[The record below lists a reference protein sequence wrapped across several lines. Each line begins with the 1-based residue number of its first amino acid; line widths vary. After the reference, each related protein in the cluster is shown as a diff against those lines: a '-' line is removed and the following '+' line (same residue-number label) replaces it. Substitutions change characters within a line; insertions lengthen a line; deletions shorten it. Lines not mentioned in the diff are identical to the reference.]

1 MRGIRI
7 YQRHPKYFFVL
18 AVAFAAV
25 ALSTGCGGGEED
37 PVTPPVAD
45 AARAATLAGRY
56 EPDLMLERHDGFW
69 PVAVRTI
76 DRLRSGE
83 RGICLGLERGGPCQ
97 PTATA
102 KLEWNAGPGSAFI
115 DYPAGNTDR
124 GAQHAAFVRALGGR
138 SAPGTLA
145 RMYYY
150 VTGRDPERPVSLQ
163 YWFYYPF
170 NYLPVHLPG
179 PFSGTTLSDVDL
191 HEGDFEGMG
200 ILLSAHEHRPVYVW
214 MPRHTEEGE
223 RFVWNE
229 GILERHDTHPVGYVA
244 RGSHATYESC
254 GHKFRTSSASP
265 ELLDVVPDDF
275 FSCSPGD
282 TYELGSGIG
291 TVNMA
296 RTWWACW
303 PGHFGNAPGYGA
315 EGGKVNEAR
324 GQIEADGPRSPF
336 FQQKFDLNKPQPCDN
351 VPAPS
356 EVPRDHEVL
365 ADPETAAVLG
375 QSGGRLND
383 LFRSCDEWSQR
394 PPEGSYMVACDQK
407 TLDAFFDSGL
417 EDPGSQDLRVLG
429 EPEPTG
435 PTVPAV
441 FASRRADAVDKAT
454 IETSEVASPEV
465 YVAVRND
472 GKLTTAEFPEFELQP
487 GQRLRLRREGGSAW
501 RLVDLESGKTVVKA
515 SAVETEFA
523 TPPQPPQIRDASRDG
538 DQIDLDFSGG
548 TSPATRFVVFAAP
561 TRPELLE
568 GGRIVA
574 TARGD
579 ASGSYRVRIADPE
592 RVLHFL
598 RVVAGHDGIPA
609 ASQVAQISEAP

>member
-1 MRGIRI
+1 MRGIPT
-7 YQRHPKYFFVL
+7 YQRRPKHFLALVL
-18 AVAFAAV
+18 ALASVV
-25 ALSTGCGGGEED
+25 LGTGCGSDEEE
-37 PVTPPVAD
+37 PVTPPVANP
-45 AARAATLAGRY
+45 ARAETLAGRY

-69 PVAVRTI
+69 PVSLQTI
-76 DRLRSGE
+76 DLLRLGGK
-83 RGICLGLERGGPCQ
+83 GICLGLERGGPCP
-97 PTATA
+97 PTATT

-115 DYPAGNTDR
+115 DYPADNTDR
-124 GAQHAAFVRALGGR
+124 GAQHAVFVRALGR

-150 VTGRDPERPVSLQ
+150 VTGRDPERPISLQ

-265 ELLDVVPDDF
+265 DLLDVIPDDV

-291 TVNMA
+291 AVNLA
-296 RTWWACW
+296 QTWWACW

-324 GQIEADGPRSPF
+324 GQIEADGPHSPL
-336 FQQKFDLNKPQPCDN
+336 FQQKFDLNDPRPCAN
-351 VPAPS
+351 VSAPS
-356 EVPRDHEVL
+356 EVPRDHQEL

-394 PPEGSYMVACDQK
+394 PPESSYMVACDQG
-407 TLDAFFDSGL
+407 TLDSFFESGL
-417 EDPGSQDLRVLG
+417 EDPGGQDLRVLG

-441 FASRRADAVDKAT
+441 FASRRPDGADQAT
-454 IETSEVASPEV
+454 IETSEVARPEV
-465 YVAVRND
+465 YVAIRN
-472 GKLTTAEFPEFELQP
+472 GRKLTTAEFPDFELRP

-501 RLVDLESGKTVVKA
+501 RLVDLESGKAVVKA

-523 TPPQPPQIRDASRDG
+523 IPPHAPQIRSAIRDG
-538 DQIDLDFSGG
+538 DQIDLDFSGDA
-548 TSPATRFVVFAAP
+548 SPATRFVVFAVT

-579 ASGSYRVRIADPE
+579 GSGSYRVTIADPD

-609 ASQVAQISEAP
+609 GSQVAEVVEAP

>member
-1 MRGIRI
+1 MQSFPSARKRF
-7 YQRHPKYFFVL
+7 RHALGLLSLVL
-18 AVAFAAV
+18 ASLAFGA
-25 ALSTGCGGGEED
+25 GCSDEED

-45 AARAATLAGRY
+45 PARAETLAGRY
-56 EPDLMLERHDGFW
+56 EPDLMLERNDGFW
-69 PVAVRTI
+69 PVSLLTI
-76 DRLRSGE
+76 DRLRSE
-83 RGICLGLERGGPCQ
+83 EKGICLGLERGGPC
-97 PTATA
+97 PSTATA

-124 GAQHAAFVRALGGR
+124 GAQHAAFARALGR

-150 VTGRDPERPVSLQ
+150 VTGRDPERPISLQ

-170 NYLPVHLPG
+170 NYLPVHGPG
-179 PFSGTTLSDVDL
+179 PLSGATLRNVDL

-254 GHKFRTSSASP
+254 GRKYRTSSASP
-265 ELLDVVPDDF
+265 DLLDVVPDDV

-282 TYELGSGIG
+282 AYELGSGIG
-291 TVNMA
+291 TVNLA

-303 PGHFGNAPGYGA
+303 PGHFGNAPGWVA

-324 GQIEADGPRSPF
+324 GNIEADGPRSPL
-336 FQQKFDLNKPQPCDN
+336 FQQKFDLSDPRPCAN

-394 PPEGSYMVACDQK
+394 PPEGSYMVACDQG

-417 EDPGSQDLRVLG
+417 EDPGPQDLRVLG
-429 EPEPTG
+429 DPEPTG

-441 FASRRADAVDKAT
+441 FASGRPDAVDQAT
-454 IETSEVASPEV
+454 IETSEAAHPEV
-465 YVAVRND
+465 YVAIRN
-472 GKLTTAEFPEFELQP
+472 GRKLTTAEFPEFELRA
-487 GQRLRLRREGGSAW
+487 GQRLRLRREDGSW
-501 RLVDLESGKTVVKA
+501 RLVDLESGKAIVKA
-515 SAVETEFA
+515 SAVESEYA
-523 TPPQPPQIRDASRDG
+523 TPPQPPQIRSATRDG

-574 TARGD
+574 TAHGG
-579 ASGSYRVRIADPE
+579 ASGSYRVTIDDPD
-592 RVLHFL
+592 RLLHFL

-609 ASQVAQISEAP
+609 GSQVAEVGEAP

>member
-1 MRGIRI
+1 MQSFPSAR
-7 YQRHPKYFFVL
+7 RHFRHLLGLSLALVSLVL
-18 AVAFAAV
+18 GA
-25 ALSTGCGGGEED
+25 GCSDEED

-45 AARAATLAGRY
+45 PTRAETLAGRY
-56 EPDLMLERHDGFW
+56 APDLMLERDDGFW
-69 PVAVRTI
+69 PVSLLTI
-76 DRLRSGE
+76 DRLRSGDK
-83 RGICLGLERGGPCQ
+83 GICLGLERGGPCP

-102 KLEWNAGPGSAFI
+102 KLEWNAGPSSAFI
-115 DYPAGNTDR
+115 DYPAGNIDR
-124 GAQHAAFVRALGGR
+124 GAQHAAFVRALGR
-138 SAPGTLA
+138 SAPGTQA

-150 VTGRDPERPVSLQ
+150 LTGRDPDRPISLQ

-179 PFSGTTLSDVDL
+179 PFSGATLRDVGL

-223 RFVWNE
+223 RFVWNQ

-254 GHKFRTSSASP
+254 GHKFRTSAASP
-265 ELLDVVPDDF
+265 DLLDVVPDDF

-282 TYELGSGIG
+282 TYELGSGIR
-291 TVNMA
+291 TVNLA
-296 RTWWACW
+296 RTWWACS
-303 PGHFGNAPGYGA
+303 PGHFGNAPGWSA

-324 GQIEADGPRSPF
+324 GNIEADGPRSPL
-336 FQQKFDLNKPQPCDN
+336 FQQKFDLNDPRPCEN

-375 QSGGRLND
+375 QGGGRLND

-394 PPEGSYMVACDQK
+394 PPEGSYMVACDQA

-429 EPEPTG
+429 DPEPTG

-441 FASRRADAVDKAT
+441 FASRRPDAVDQAT
-454 IETSEVASPEV
+454 IETSEIARPEV
-465 YVAVRND
+465 YVAIRND
-472 GKLTTAEFPEFELQP
+472 RKLTTAEFPAFELRP

-501 RLVDLESGKTVVKA
+501 RLVDLESGKAVVKA

-523 TPPQPPQIRDASRDG
+523 TPPQPPQIRGATRDG

-548 TSPATRFVVFAAP
+548 TSPATRFVVFAAA
-561 TRPELLE
+561 TRSELLE
-568 GGRIVA
+568 EGRIVA

-579 ASGSYRVRIADPE
+579 ASGSYRVTIADPDGA
-592 RVLHFL
+592 LHFL

-609 ASQVAQISEAP
+609 ASQVAEVEAP